1 MSRASRQIEVP
12 SVDVVVPFYGFDV
25 SALKRC
31 VESLLNQDYPKNRV
45 TISIVDNNNPAKLPL
60 SSFGPR
66 CNIFHEPLPGSY
78 AARNRGIRESFGDII
93 AFTDSDC
100 VPHHS
105 WISAGVR
112 SLQTATEPVLVGG
125 SIVFDFGNERL
136 WNSYKLLDSIV
147 HHRQT
152 EYVFLHHF
160 AATANLF
167 VPRELFT
174 IYGPFDPQF
183 LSGGDREFGQRLSA
197 AGVRVSFVE
206 DAVVLHPARGRFID
220 LLRKNL
226 RGAGGDKTFLSLSGT
241 FRPLDLFKVQ
251 FRNFLH
257 RQHLISDRAH
267 TLGLTPFRLIKVRG
281 LLTLL
286 YIGRFV
292 ESTRLILGGK
302 PHRL

>member
-1 MSRASRQIEVP
+1 MSRTSRQTEMP
-12 SVDVVVPFYGFDV
+12 SVSVVVPFYGFDV
-25 SALKRC
+25 SALTRC

-45 TISIVDNNNPAKLPL
+45 TIAIVDNNNPAKLPL
-60 SSFGPR
+60 SAFGPR

-136 WNSYKLLDSIV
+136 WNSYKLLDLIV

-152 EYVFLHHF
+152 EYVFLHRF

-174 IYGPFDPQF
+174 IYGPFDPRF

-197 AGVRVSFVE
+197 AGVRISFVE

-251 FRNFLH
+251 FKNFLH
-257 RQHLISDRAH
+257 RQRLISDRAK

>member
-1 MSRASRQIEVP
+1 MWKACLTKTIP
-12 SVDVVVPFYGFDV
+12 KI
-25 SALKRC
+25 ALP
-31 VESLLNQDYPKNRV
+31 SLLSTTTILQSCRSRHLGHAAIFFTSPYQDHMR
-45 TISIVDNNNPAKLPL
+45 
-60 SSFGPR
+60 
-66 CNIFHEPLPGSY
+66 PGIEAYGSHL
-78 AARNRGIRESFGDII
+78 ATLLHLQI
-93 AFTDSDC
+93 SDC

-112 SLQTATEPVLVGG
+112 SLQTATEPVLAGG

-152 EYVFLHHF
+152 EYVFLHRF

-174 IYGPFDPQF
+174 IYGPFDPRF

-206 DAVVLHPARGRFID
+206 DAVVLHPARGRFMD

-251 FRNFLH
+251 FNNFLH
-257 RQHLISDRAH
+257 RQ
-267 TLGLTPFRLIKVRG
+267 
-281 LLTLL
+281 LLFQ
-286 YIGRFV
+286 IGP
-292 ESTRLILGGK
+292 T
-302 PHRL
+302 H